1 MRTEG
6 IRKKEEGRKSGRSAG
21 NRVCSTLFVL
31 AFCLFPF
38 SPGVTAEER
47 KPATPAE
54 VIREVG
60 FEQKLETQLPLDL
73 KFRDETGREVALREY
88 FGKRPVVLALVYYE
102 CPMLCNMILNGVASS
117 LRVVNLDAGTDFDV
131 VAVSFDPRET
141 PELAAA
147 KKEQYVEEYGRPGT
161 ASGWHFLT
169 GDEEAIRRLTQAVGF
184 KYFWDQESQQF
195 AHASGVMVATPQG
208 KLSRYFYGIEYAPR
222 DMRLGLVEASA
233 GRIGS
238 PVDAIL
244 LYCFHYDPVTGKYGL
259 VIMNVM
265 RLAGIA
271 TVVLLAGFIVVML
284 RRERKARVR
293 AEAIGSEG

>member
-1 MRTEG
+1 MPAFALFFFFLFSFSFSVR
-6 IRKKEEGRKSGRSAG
+6 AG
-21 NRVCSTLFVL
+21 SD
-31 AFCLFPF
+31 P
-38 SPGVTAEER
+38 P
-47 KPATPAE
+47 KPMTPAE

-73 KFRDETGREVALREY
+73 RFSDEAGQEVALREY

-117 LRVVNLDAGTDFDV
+117 LKVVNLDAGTDFDV

-147 KKEQYVEEYGRPGT
+147 KKEQYVQEYGRPGT

-169 GDEEAIRRLTQAVGF
+169 GDEETIRRLTQAVGF
-184 KYFWDQESQQF
+184 KYFWDEESQQF

-244 LYCFHYDPVTGKYGL
+244 LYCFHYDPVSGKYGL

-265 RLAGIA
+265 RLAGTA

-284 RRERKARVR
+284 RRERKARVKG
-293 AEAIGSEG
+293 EAIGSEG

>member
-1 MRTEG
+1 M
-6 IRKKEEGRKSGRSAG
+6 
-21 NRVCSTLFVL
+21 
-31 AFCLFPF
+31 
-38 SPGVTAEER
+38 
-47 KPATPAE
+47 TPAE
-54 VIREVG
+54 VIREVA
-60 FEQKLETQLPLDL
+60 FEQKLETQLPLEV
-73 KFRDETGREVALREY
+73 KFRDEAGREVALREY
-88 FGKRPVVLALVYYE
+88 FGTRPVVLALVYYE
-102 CPMLCNMILNGVASS
+102 CPMLCNMILNGVTSS
-117 LRVVNLDAGTDFDV
+117 LKVVNLDAGVDFDV

-141 PELAAA
+141 PELAAT
-147 KKEQYVEEYGRPGT
+147 KKQQYVQEYGRAGT
-161 ASGWHFLT
+161 ARGWHFLT
-169 GDEEAIRRLTQAVGF
+169 GDDEAIRQLTQAVGF
-184 KYFWDQESQQF
+184 KYFWDEGSQQF

-208 KLSRYFYGIEYAPR
+208 RLSRYFYGIEYAPR

-284 RRERKARVR
+284 RRERHQRRSALHAGMERT
-293 AEAIGSEG
+293 

>member
-1 MRTEG
+1 MP
-6 IRKKEEGRKSGRSAG
+6 A
-21 NRVCSTLFVL
+21 VVLFSL
-31 AFCLFPF
+31 FLFSFFLFPF
-38 SPGVTAEER
+38 SFLVWAASDPP
-47 KPATPAE
+47 KPVTPAE

-60 FEQKLETQLPLDL
+60 FEQKLETQLPLEV
-73 KFRDETGREVALREY
+73 KFRDEAGREVALREY
-88 FGKRPVVLALVYYE
+88 FGTRPVVLALVYYE
-102 CPMLCNMILNGVASS
+102 CPMLCNMILNGVTSS
-117 LRVVNLDAGTDFDV
+117 LKVVNLDAGVDFDV

-147 KKEQYVEEYGRPGT
+147 KKQQYVQEYGRTGT
-161 ASGWHFLT
+161 AGGWHFLT

-184 KYFWDQESQQF
+184 KYFWDEGSQQF

-222 DMRLGLVEASA
+222 DMRLGMVEASA

-284 RRERKARVR
+284 RRERRQRRSALR
-293 AEAIGSEG
+293 AGMERT